1 MLEFEWPWILIALPL
16 PLLVYRFIKPAS
28 DVTGSA
34 LHIPFYRELSSMIG
48 EQKTEKTTPSKS
60 HRILPWFIW
69 TLLLLAA
76 SRPVW
81 LGKPI
86 EFQNSGRDLMMA
98 VDLSGSMEIN
108 DMVLNGRQ
116 IDRLTATKSVMND
129 FIERRRG
136 DRLGLILFGSQA
148 YLQTP
153 LTFDRQTVKT
163 LMNESGIG
171 MAGNKTAIG
180 DALGLAVKHL
190 RKRPEDSRV
199 LILLTDGANT
209 AGEISPLQAAQ
220 IAKEERIKI
229 YSIGLGA
236 DEMIERSFFGAHR
249 VNPSADLD
257 EKTLKEMAE
266 LTGGQYFRARNIEE
280 LNKIYALLDQLEPTI
295 QEEETFRPSKDLFF
309 WPLGLALLLS
319 LIPAFMSIFP
329 GSAFTRPNAETRGNT
344 EAKRRAR
351 L

>member
-1 MLEFEWPWILIALPL
+1 MLELELPWILIALPL
-16 PLLVYRFIKPAS
+16 PLLVYWLIKPAS
-28 DVTGSA
+28 SGNGSA
-34 LHIPFYRELSSMIG
+34 LHIPFYRELSSMVG
-48 EQKTEKTTPSKS
+48 SQGTEKTPTPKA
-60 HRILPWFIW
+60 RLFILWLIW
-69 TLLLLAA
+69 ALLLMSA
-76 SRPVW
+76 SKPVW
-81 LGKPI
+81 LGEPV
-86 EFQNSGRDLMMA
+86 EYQNSGRDLMMA

-116 IDRLTATKSVMND
+116 VDRLSATKSVMND

-153 LTFDRQTVKT
+153 LTFDRQTLKT

-220 IAKEERIKI
+220 IAKEEQIKI

-249 VNPSADLD
+249 INPSADLD

-266 LTGGQYFRARNIEE
+266 LTGGQYFRARNVEE
-280 LNKIYALLDQLEPTI
+280 LDKIYALLDQLEPTM
-295 QEEETFRPSKDLFF
+295 QEEDVFRPSKNLFF

-319 LIPAFMSIFP
+319 LIPALIRLMPANLLPQS
-329 GSAFTRPNAETRGNT
+329 GEANVSNAAKWRG
-344 EAKRRAR
+344 R
-351 L
+351 

>member
-1 MLEFEWPWILIALPL
+1 MLELEWPWILIALPL

-28 DVTGSA
+28 SGNDAA
-34 LHIPFYRELSSMIG
+34 LYTPFYGKLSSMMG
-48 EQKTEKTTPSKS
+48 EQSAEKEMPSGQ
-60 HRILPWFIW
+60 RIILPSLIW
-69 TLLLLAA
+69 LLLLFAA
-76 SRPVW
+76 SKPVW
-81 LGKPI
+81 LGDPV
-86 EFQNSGRDLMMA
+86 EVQDSGRDLMMA

-116 IDRLTATKSVMND
+116 VDRLRATKVVMND

-136 DRLGLILFGSQA
+136 DRLGLILFGTQA

-153 LTFDRQTVKT
+153 LTFDRETVRT

-220 IAKEERIKI
+220 IAKEEGIRI
-229 YSIGLGA
+229 YAIGLGA
-236 DEMIERSFFGAHR
+236 EEMVERSFFGSRR

-257 EKTLKEMAE
+257 EQTLQEMAG
-266 LTGGQYFRARNIEE
+266 LTGGKYFRARNIEE
-280 LNKIYALLDQLEPTI
+280 LNKIYTLLDQLEPVV
-295 QEEETFRPSKDLFF
+295 QEEELFRPSKNLFF

-319 LIPAFMSIFP
+319 LLLAVQKV
-329 GSAFTRPNAETRGNT
+329 NL
-344 EAKRRAR
+344 RRALTEWKAGKGR
-351 L
+351 AHHD

>member
-1 MLEFEWPWILIALPL
+1 MLELEWPWILIALPL
-16 PLLVYRFIKPAS
+16 PLLVYRWVKPAS
-28 DVTGSA
+28 SGNDAA
-34 LHIPFYRELSSMIG
+34 LYTPFYGKLSSMMG
-48 EQKTEKTTPSKS
+48 GQSAEQETPSGK
-60 HRILPWFIW
+60 RLILPCFIW
-69 TLLLLAA
+69 LLLLVAA
-76 SRPVW
+76 SKPVW
-81 LGKPI
+81 LGDPV
-86 EFQNSGRDLMMA
+86 ELQDSGRDLMMA
-98 VDLSGSMEIN
+98 VDLSGSMEMN

-116 IDRLTATKSVMND
+116 VDRLSATKAVMND

-136 DRLGLILFGSQA
+136 DRLGLILFGTQA

-153 LTFDRQTVKT
+153 LTFDRETVRT

-220 IAKEERIKI
+220 IAREEGIKI
-229 YSIGLGA
+229 YAIGLGA
-236 DEMIERSFFGAHR
+236 EEMVERSFFGSRR

-257 EKTLKEMAE
+257 EQTLQEMAG

-280 LNKIYALLDQLEPTI
+280 LNRIYTLLDQLEPVA
-295 QEEETFRPSKDLFF
+295 QEEELFRPSKNLFY

-319 LIPAFMSIFP
+319 LIPAIMNINLPAAP
-329 GSAFTRPNAETRGNT
+329 GNRKADKGKTHHD
-344 EAKRRAR
+344 
-351 L
+351 